1 MYKNKI
7 RLDTFSQ
14 VTEFVELVT
23 DLDGEIILTDE
34 DENFKVNARSMLGAM
49 YALEWKDLYVVSEHD
64 IAVKILKFII

>member
-34 DENFKVNARSMLGAM
+34 DNNFKVSARSMLGAM
-49 YALEWKDLYVVSEHD
+49 YALEWKDLYVVSEYD
-64 IAVKILKFII
+64 ITTKILKFVI